1 MNILLILYNSLFSE
15 QQDKVL
21 PLNHCV
27 YMWEKLL
34 TPLSMV
40 LQSNENAPA
49 KAVVCDCIAN
59 IGEKSFKEL
68 PVRQ

>member
-1 MNILLILYNSLFSE
+1 MHLGKANKNNNFTDQSNQSP
-15 QQDKVL
+15 
-21 PLNHCV
+21 PLNQCV

-34 TPLSMV
+34 TPLSCA
-40 LQSNENAPA
+40 LQSPENPTV

-68 PVRQ
+68 PVS